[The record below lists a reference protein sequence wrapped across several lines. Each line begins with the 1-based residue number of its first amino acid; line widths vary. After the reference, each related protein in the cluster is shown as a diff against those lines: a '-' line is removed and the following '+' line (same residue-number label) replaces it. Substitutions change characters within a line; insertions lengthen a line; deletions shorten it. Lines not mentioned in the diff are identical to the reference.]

1 MDVGASLVAHDQAA
15 KAMEPREGAFDDPA
29 GHAQS
34 TIMRRAA
41 AREHCEDAFGAQ
53 PIAMR
58 LRVIPAV
65 ALQHIGATARSTPS
79 PPNGREGPD
88 QRIELRDVVDV
99 RGADLS
105 YQGDATR
112 IDDDVVFRAFLTAIG
127 WVRSSFFPPRN
138 ARRDALS
145 TSARLRSSSPRR
157 CSSFSRAAWS
167 RFQTPAFCQWTR
179 RRQQVVPE
187 PQPISRG
194 SMLQGM
200 PLRSTNRIPVTT
212 ARSGIRGRP
221 ARCPRPRRGRGRS
234 GSICA
239 QSASSSRRGGDMR
252 DRTNSAA
259 QVQELS

>member
-138 ARRDALS
+138 ARNEALS
-145 TSARLRSSSPRR
+145 TTAQRRSRRPRRRSSASKVSCTRR
-157 CSSFSRAAWS
+157 
-167 RFQTPAFCQWTR
+167 QTPARCQRTK
-179 RRQQVVPE
+179 RRQQLLPD
-187 PQPISRG
+187 PQPISFG
-194 SMLQGM
+194 SICHGI
-200 PLRSTNRIPVTT
+200 PLRSTNRMPVKA
-212 ARSGIRGRP
+212 ARFEIGGRP
-221 ARCPRPRRGRGRS
+221 IGFRMSFGNK
-234 GSICA
+234 GSIRA
-239 QSASSSRRGGDMR
+239 HNSSSRIRPDRRMA
-252 DRTNSAA
+252 DRTKTAA
-259 QVQELS
+259 PVQALGH